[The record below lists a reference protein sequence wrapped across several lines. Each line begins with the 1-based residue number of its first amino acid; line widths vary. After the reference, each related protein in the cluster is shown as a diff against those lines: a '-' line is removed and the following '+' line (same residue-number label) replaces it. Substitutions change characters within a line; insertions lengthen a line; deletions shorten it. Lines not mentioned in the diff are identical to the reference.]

1 MHHAVQTSM
10 CHVSPA
16 KGGTLIAS
24 GFLYIIFIPVYEP
37 LKVFLNHGLQRQNA
51 FKGAL
56 STQFQLCYSM

>member
-1 MHHAVQTSM
+1 MHHAGQTSM

-24 GFLYIIFIPVYEP
+24 GFLYIIFIPVNEP

-51 FKGAL
+51 
-56 STQFQLCYSM
+56 